1 MTILADIII
10 NDDYFGTVFDKQLF
24 LEVNLFRMV

>member
-10 NDDYFGTVFDKQLF
+10 NDSYFDTVFDKQLF